1 MTSRQAKHQ
10 AKRRAEGGV
19 SITVV
24 LHPNEPELQLWF
36 DVLAISNGPKDA
48 LKKLLNFSKPY

>member
-10 AKRRAEGGV
+10 AKRRANGTV
-19 SITVV
+19 SITVA
-24 LHPNEPELQLWF
+24 LYPNEPEFQLWF

-48 LKKLLNFSKPY
+48 LKKLLNFYKPL

>member
-10 AKRRAEGGV
+10 AKRRSEGGV
-19 SITVV
+19 SITVT
-24 LHPNEPELQLWF
+24 LLPNEPELQLWF

-48 LKKLLNFSKPY
+48 IKRLLNFSKPL